1 MINDLDSL
9 KATIEDW
16 LKRADLTPAIPTF
29 ISLAEARI
37 NRTLFSWQRQAQATG
52 TSSGGAIPIPG
63 DLYRLQSLLVPRG
76 GQLVPV
82 SPVPPNVARGWNGAA
97 LVYTTANG
105 QYELSGRQDTDYV
118 LDYWARIP
126 PLTDAAPTN
135 WVLDW
140 EPGLYL
146 YGALI
151 EATPYIQDDERTVI
165 WATQFQTILD
175 DCARCDEYTRYGNAP
190 AMTVSG
196 HATP

>member
-16 LKRADLTPAIPTF
+16 LKRADLAPAIPTF

-37 NRTLFSWQRQAQATG
+37 NRTLFVRERIKEDAGQAV
-52 TSSGGAIPIPG
+52 SGIHIPDDLDRVIAFQVLRGDRWVPLAPAPANAPLEMSGAANSYQVAGNLIYLSGPNEVT
-63 DLYRLQSLLVPRG
+63 YRLT
-76 GQLVPV
+76 
-82 SPVPPNVARGWNGAA
+82 
-97 LVYTTANG
+97 Y
-105 QYELSGRQDTDYV
+105 Y
-118 LDYWARIP
+118 ARIP
-126 PLTDAAPTN
+126 PLSDSSPQN
-135 WVLDW
+135 WLLSK

-151 EATPYIQDDERTVI
+151 EATPYIQDDERTAI

-175 DCARCDEYTRYGNAP
+175 DCIRSDEYARFGNAP
-190 AMTVSG
+190 AMVVSG